1 MAASRLAG
9 ADRLPELRPD
19 YLNTSRTRLNPVR
32 GQHVS
37 GLLVSLSLTEVMH
50 LGRVLAIDPRPC
62 RGDRDFDAVDLVR
75 APLSSE
81 HFDQREAGQVD
92 QRIEKLSGLVPATT
106 SAGSGPSAKPPPS
119 SSPCSA
125 CTTGRPTIPFLL
137 NLAR

>member
-1 MAASRLAG
+1 M
-9 ADRLPELRPD
+9 
-19 YLNTSRTRLNPVR
+19 
-32 GQHVS
+32 
-37 GLLVSLSLTEVMH
+37 SLSLTEVMH
-50 LGRVLAIDPRPC
+50 LGRLLAIDPRPC
-62 RGDRDFDAVDLVR
+62 RGDRDFEPWTWFL

-92 QRIEKLSGLVPATT
+92 QRIEKLSGLVPGNDVGRLW
-106 SAGSGPSAKPPPS
+106 SSAKPPPS

>member
-32 GQHVS
+32 SQHVS

-50 LGRVLAIDPRPC
+50 LGRLLAIDPRPC
-62 RGDRDFDAVDLVR
+62 RGDRDFDAVDLVL

-81 HFDQREAGQVD
+81 HFDKRDAGQVD
-92 QRIEKLSGLVPATT
+92 QRIETLSGLVP
-106 SAGSGPSAKPPPS
+106 GHDV
-119 SSPCSA
+119 
-125 CTTGRPTIPFLL
+125 GRLWS
-137 NLAR
+137 

>member
-1 MAASRLAG
+1 M
-9 ADRLPELRPD
+9 
-19 YLNTSRTRLNPVR
+19 
-32 GQHVS
+32 
-37 GLLVSLSLTEVMH
+37 SLSLTEVMH
-50 LGRVLAIDPRPC
+50 LGRLLAIDPRPC
-62 RGDRDFDAVDLVR
+62 RGDRDFDAVDLVL

-92 QRIEKLSGLVPATT
+92 QRIEKLSGLVP
-106 SAGSGPSAKPPPS
+106 GHDVGRSGPSAKPPPS

>member
-1 MAASRLAG
+1 MASTI
-9 ADRLPELRPD
+9 RLP
-19 YLNTSRTRLNPVR
+19 
-32 GQHVS
+32 
-37 GLLVSLSLTEVMH
+37 VSLSLTEVMH
-50 LGRVLAIDPRPC
+50 LGRLLAIDPRPC
-62 RGDRDFDAVDLVR
+62 RGDRDFDAVDLVL

-92 QRIEKLSGLVPATT
+92 QRIEKLPAWFPATT